1 MTERAE
7 GTLERLA
14 NQILESVEQIAN
26 RVEEGFSVLLTGKLP
41 GDQDQSSTRTPG
53 NARMGIDD
61 DEMMEIDEDML
72 GSPLEGI
79 ADSVLKDI
87 MDNQVSFVVLTCA
100 YNLIHNL
107 LIYSSQSSRLDL
119 KRLWNIFMPF
129 AQQLLGPSPSFF
141 P

>member
-1 MTERAE
+1 
-7 GTLERLA
+7 
-14 NQILESVEQIAN
+14 
-26 RVEEGFSVLLTGKLP
+26 
-41 GDQDQSSTRTPG
+41 
-53 NARMGIDD
+53 MGIDD